1 MKRKL
6 DNGYMKRKFYDS
18 TKVLLE
24 EIPQEL
30 YEKKFTCTNCGY
42 VDKVPW
48 ITKRT
53 PIKAVPVF
61 KDSKYKG
68 RWIPTQ
74 ANLTCAQC
82 GGETPFDMQVAE
94 WKDNYHFLGMRHIEA
109 LTENMTSLSM
119 H

>member
-1 MKRKL
+1 VNIDGYMKRKL

-48 ITKRT
+48 ITKRA

-61 KDSKYKG
+61 KCELRD
-68 RWIPTQ
+68 
-74 ANLTCAQC
+74 
-82 GGETPFDMQVAE
+82 E
-94 WKDNYHFLGMRHIEA
+94 IEA
-109 LTENMTSLSM
+109 SSSITLNY
-119 H
+119 